1 MNNTFA
7 ANLCRKF
14 AFCISRTMVQH
25 PVVTPLKLKTT
36 IKMAISKLQFI
47 QEKKVALTKQ
57 QRRLLADLLN
67 QGKESSA
74 RIRVENIIRDDIY
87 IELLEYLELYCEL
100 LLARLSLISDKSV
113 CDESL
118 YELVESIIYSA
129 PHSELKEVAQLREL
143 LILKFGVEFGK
154 QAIENAEGHVPE
166 KIVKRCKVPPPK
178 EELVNL
184 YLCEI
189 AKTYQAPYS
198 GLKDMVV
205 EEDEDDDEPSGGV
218 GEKAVEA
225 PVAVEEEGGKVDELD
240 ALKARFAA
248 LKR

>member
-1 MNNTFA
+1 
-7 ANLCRKF
+7 
-14 AFCISRTMVQH
+14 MVQH
-25 PVVTPLKLKTT
+25 PVVSLLKLKTT

-47 QEKKVALTKQ
+47 QEKKTAMTKQ

-74 RIRVENIIRDDIY
+74 KIRVENIIRDDIY

-100 LLARLSLISDKSV
+100 LLARISLIADKSV

-118 YELVESIIYSA
+118 LESVESIIYSA
-129 PHSELKEVAQLREL
+129 PHTELKELAQLREL

-154 QAIENAEGHVPE
+154 QVKEKAENVPD
-166 KIVKRCKVPPPK
+166 KIIKRCNVAPPSD
-178 EELVNL
+178 ELVNL

-189 AKTYQAPYS
+189 ARTYGAVYS
-198 GLKDMVV
+198 GLAEELVV
-205 EEDEDDDEPSGGV
+205 NEAIEGDEKVQETAG
-218 GEKAVEA
+218 GEKEAMEAVE
-225 PVAVEEEGGKVDELD
+225 GKQDELD